1 MNLAVLTIG
10 IVFLV
15 LAATVVAA
23 LLNDRR
29 PTADTEPDWEDGE

>member
-1 MNLAVLTIG
+1 MNPVALTIG
-10 IVFLV
+10 IIFLA
-15 LAATVVAA
+15 LAAAVVAA